1 MISILADYN
10 VKPTEQLL
18 HCISVLPLDD
28 ALVIQLSLRGEHDGI
43 LLPGDLPQRRIGQPL
58 CHMLHHPWQQLDGRE
73 TGQGTDRIPYSLVK
87 QEDDHQSAN
96 KST

>member
-28 ALVIQLSLRGEHDGI
+28 ALVIQLSLRGEHDGV
-43 LLPGDLPQRRIGQPL
+43 LHSGDLPQRRVGQPL
-58 CHMLHHPWQQLDGRE
+58 FHMLHHPRQQLDRRE
-73 TGQGTDRIPYSLVK
+73 TGQGTNRIPYSLEK
-87 QEDDHQSAN
+87 QEDRPSVSQ
-96 KST
+96 